1 MPSNVISRLP
11 VGTDQTPTDGRVES
25 VVRIPWAASR
35 LAHPLTLAAVGVTL
49 ALAPPLLS
57 TAFQRSRWGVPW
69 YLTLTDYR
77 LIALSGVVV
86 LIGII
91 LGAAG
96 RRGLDP
102 VFFYV
107 DVRRLRRATDILLAL
122 FALGYVVWTWS
133 AHRHGFSV
141 GLALSTLKGTSGA
154 NYAARADLATVPG
167 ISTLTEVGP
176 VLVAALVLLW
186 RCGVR
191 RRAALTAVIALSAV
205 RAILN
210 SERLSMIEIALPI
223 LLMVLMT
230 RDRRETDTTRRRP
243 LLVVGFLAA
252 PAAILA
258 LFVVTERS
266 RTWNSHYSRLYPGS
280 LLQFSLDRIWGYYA
294 TAANNG
300 AIYRDFR
307 APTLHFPEL
316 TLQGLTHAPGSSEI
330 ITMAGFQIA
339 GTHSWLDTLGYYSN
353 PEFNSPST
361 FLPVIGEIG
370 LPLALCLFAAW
381 GLAMGKLYRHA
392 RQGSVG
398 CLVAV
403 AGLSLGLLELA
414 RYPYYS
420 SGRFVA
426 GTLGAVI
433 VWSATRSRPVDGP
446 NRPMGKRRM

>member
-1 MPSNVISRLP
+1 MPSKVTSRLP
-11 VGTDQTPTDGRVES
+11 VRTDRTPTTGAGPS

-35 LAHPLTLAAVGVTL
+35 LAHPLTLALVGVTL

-57 TAFQRSRWGVPW
+57 TAYQRSRWGVPW
-69 YLTLTDYR
+69 YLTLGDYR
-77 LIALSGVVV
+77 LIALSGAVV
-86 LIGII
+86 LIGIMV
-91 LGAAG
+91 GAASRGG
-96 RRGLDP
+96 RDTA
-102 VFFYV
+102 FFDV
-107 DVRRLRRATDILLAL
+107 DVPRLRQATNILLGL
-122 FALGYVVWTWS
+122 FTVGYVVWAWS
-133 AHRHGFSV
+133 AHRHGFDL

-191 RRAALTAVIALSAV
+191 RYAALTAVIALSAV

-223 LLMVLMT
+223 LLMVVMT
-230 RDRRETDTTRRRP
+230 RDHREAGNTRRRP
-243 LLVVGFLAA
+243 LLVAGYLAA

-266 RTWNSHYSRLYPGS
+266 RTWNSHYSRLYPGN

-316 TLQGLTHAPGSSEI
+316 TLQGLTHAPGTSEI
-330 ITMAGFQIA
+330 ITLAGFHVDP
-339 GTHSWLDTLGYYSN
+339 THSWLNTLAYYSN
-353 PEFNSPST
+353 PEFNNPST

-370 LPLALCLFAAW
+370 LPLALCLFALW
-381 GLAMGKLYRHA
+381 GLAMGLLYRHA

-426 GTLGAVI
+426 GALAAVI
-433 VWSATRSRPVDGP
+433 VWSATRPRAFDDVNKKAGT
-446 NRPMGKRRM
+446 